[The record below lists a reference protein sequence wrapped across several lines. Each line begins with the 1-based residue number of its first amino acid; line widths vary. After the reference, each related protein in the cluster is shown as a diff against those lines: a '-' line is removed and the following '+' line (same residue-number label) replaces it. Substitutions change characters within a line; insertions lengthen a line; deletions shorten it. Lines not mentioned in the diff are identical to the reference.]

1 MNLKIQR
8 IVVSRNDLHSRYVDT
23 EYGGKSLSERSLSAS
38 KEVVKGPLESHT
50 AQNGVSWDNV
60 DRASRSQVELQ
71 VVYDSD
77 IAVGTADEPR
87 VINI

>member
-1 MNLKIQR
+1 MNLEIQGT
-8 IVVSRNDLHSRYVDT
+8 VVSRNDLHSRYVDT
-23 EYGGKSLSERSLSAS
+23 EDGGKSLSERSLSAS
-38 KEVVKGPLESHT
+38 KEFVKGPLESHT
-50 AQNGVSWDNV
+50 DKNGVSWDYV

-77 IAVGTADEPR
+77 IVVGTADEAR